1 MDARRSPSLVL
12 SHHAEDKFRL
22 CLAKTQQLSI
32 FGSRVAEFVQE
43 HTLSLNLAMIA

>member
-1 MDARRSPSLVL
+1 MIGSKMLQKRAQRDVG
-12 SHHAEDKFRL
+12 EL
-22 CLAKTQQLSI
+22 CLAKTQQLSV